1 MLESNQEKYG
11 MQPKTFYKSRL
22 IGKITSET
30 LQELKENFKNASK
43 QKQKLKS
50 KSFAISQKLKKLKN
64 KKKWLNWFP
73 LSKLFLKKIKV
84 LDQQIS
90 DETEKLKTVNDELE
104 KCKVA
109 IEIEIDRNLE
119 AAFGTLSE
127 VYSKVINSDI
137 IWDITTS
144 QKIDRIALRTIAE
157 NLVARKEVNFKKTKL
172 DLVVCDYEALF
183 LQNANGEDLY
193 IYPLFIVMKNNN
205 DFALIDLKEVDLDY
219 SDSNFIEEENVPN
232 DGEIIGKTWAKA
244 NKDGTRDKRFS
255 TNYQIPVLRYGV
267 LHFKTDKGLNEVYM
281 ISKADA
287 GMELKKTFNDLQNLL
302 I

>member
-1 MLESNQEKYG
+1 
-11 MQPKTFYKSRL
+11 
-22 IGKITSET
+22 
-30 LQELKENFKNASK
+30 
-43 QKQKLKS
+43 
-50 KSFAISQKLKKLKN
+50 
-64 KKKWLNWFP
+64 
-73 LSKLFLKKIKV
+73 
-84 LDQQIS
+84 
-90 DETEKLKTVNDELE
+90 
-104 KCKVA
+104 
-109 IEIEIDRNLE
+109 
-119 AAFGTLSE
+119 
-127 VYSKVINSDI
+127 
-137 IWDITTS
+137 
-144 QKIDRIALRTIAE
+144 
-157 NLVARKEVNFKKTKL
+157 
-172 DLVVCDYEALF
+172 
-183 LQNANGEDLY
+183 
-193 IYPLFIVMKNNN
+193 MKNNN